1 MGDVNLANLDVLI
14 LGETHAGLS
23 TTGPLVKVEEATAT
37 KFLTKNWDPIERVK
51 NWDVIERVAEK
62 RGVIICV
69 EGALSLPISVE
80 RESDT
85 AYQLLGIPDDLK
97 KRISELTRKGQ
108 MHVVGLEH
116 PVTRMV
122 EVLEHEDHDPEPAL
136 LQQVQT
142 TDVGNHIVDLL
153 QHSRDQGITD
163 HTPLAFRNI
172 KADKKLSDLKN
183 IMPSLQELMK
193 IASHHENWKG
203 MRETAQ
209 TAIKACGEWTY
220 VRLQGNMFLASMAH
234 ARYQEYQS
242 SGHPQPLLIVI
253 VGANHCGDWPAL
265 NITSVGTFLS
275 QKHLKVETLIIQDQ
289 GRVADETGTL
299 PCPETLKSV
308 NKNVKNIKSGNQVHL
323 VAMKP
328 CDPRRAAQF
337 GTFNLIYKDGASVV
351 QEDMKEVESKQE
363 APFQ

>member
-1 MGDVNLANLDVLI
+1 MKTMTLNQHYYNRYKI
-14 LGETHAGLS
+14 
-23 TTGPLVKVEEATAT
+23 TTGK
-37 KFLTKNWDPIERVK
+37 
-51 NWDVIERVAEK
+51 
-62 RGVIICV
+62 
-69 EGALSLPISVE
+69 
-80 RESDT
+80 
-85 AYQLLGIPDDLK
+85 
-97 KRISELTRKGQ
+97 
-108 MHVVGLEH
+108 
-116 PVTRMV
+116 
-122 EVLEHEDHDPEPAL
+122 
-136 LQQVQT
+136 T

-153 QHSRDQGITD
+153 QHSRKQAITD
-163 HTPLAFRNI
+163 HTSQALENMN
-172 KADKKLSDLKN
+172 ADKTLSDLKN

-253 VGANHCGDWPAL
+253 VGANHCGDWSAL

-308 NKNVKNIKSGNQVHL
+308 NKNVKNIKSYNQVHL
-323 VAMKP
+323 VAMR
-328 CDPRRAAQF
+328 PRDSRQTAQF
-337 GTFNLIYKDGASVV
+337 GTFNLTYEDGASVV

>member
-1 MGDVNLANLDVLI
+1 MN
-14 LGETHAGLS
+14 
-23 TTGPLVKVEEATAT
+23 
-37 KFLTKNWDPIERVK
+37 
-51 NWDVIERVAEK
+51 
-62 RGVIICV
+62 
-69 EGALSLPISVE
+69 
-80 RESDT
+80 
-85 AYQLLGIPDDLK
+85 
-97 KRISELTRKGQ
+97 
-108 MHVVGLEH
+108 
-116 PVTRMV
+116 
-122 EVLEHEDHDPEPAL
+122 
-136 LQQVQT
+136 
-142 TDVGNHIVDLL
+142 
-153 QHSRDQGITD
+153 
-163 HTPLAFRNI
+163 
-172 KADKKLSDLKN
+172 ADKRLSDLKN

-193 IASHHENWKG
+193 IAIHRENWKG
-203 MRETAQ
+203 MRKTAQ
-209 TAIKACGEWTY
+209 TAIKACGGWTY
-220 VRLQGNMFLASMAH
+220 VRLQGNMFLESMAH

-323 VAMKP
+323 VAMRP